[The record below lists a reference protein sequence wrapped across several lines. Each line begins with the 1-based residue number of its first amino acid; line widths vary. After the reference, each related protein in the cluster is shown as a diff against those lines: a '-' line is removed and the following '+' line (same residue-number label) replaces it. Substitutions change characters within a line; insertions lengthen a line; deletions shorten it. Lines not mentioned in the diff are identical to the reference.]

1 MTAAIDSA
9 ATGKGG
15 LTLYDYWR
23 SSAAWRVRIGL
34 RLKGLDYTSLPVHL
48 VRDGGE
54 QHQPGYRRLNPAGL
68 VPSLR
73 HDGQVLTQSLA
84 ILEYLDEAFPDTPRL
99 LPHAPAERA
108 RVRALALTIAADT
121 HPLHNLR
128 VQQYLKGPGGM
139 ADEAVAGYVRH
150 WLETGF
156 GVLEAL
162 LASHRH
168 TGRCSHGDQP
178 GLADCVL
185 VPAVYAARRFGADLD
200 GCPTVL
206 RVHEHCAQLPAFA
219 AARPDRQPDAPAS

>member
-1 MTAAIDSA
+1 MTADP
-9 ATGKGG
+9 G

-54 QHQPGYRRLNPAGL
+54 QHQPGYRQLNPAGL

-84 ILEYLDEAFPDTPRL
+84 ILEYLDEAFPETHRL
-99 LPHAPAERA
+99 LPADPAGRA
-108 RVRALALTIAADT
+108 RVRALALAIAADT

-139 ADEAVAGYVRH
+139 SEDAVAAYVRH

-156 GVLEAL
+156 ATLEAL
-162 LASHRH
+162 LAGDDR

-200 GCPTVL
+200 ACTGVL
-206 RVHEHCAQLPAFA
+206 RIHQHCAHLPAFIA
-219 AARPDRQPDAPAS
+219 AQPDRQPDAPTA

>member
-99 LPHAPAERA
+99 LPAAPAERA

-139 ADEAVAGYVRH
+139 SDDVVADYVRH

-156 GVLEAL
+156 GALESL
-162 LASHRH
+162 LAGDPR

-185 VPAVYAARRFGADLD
+185 VPAVYAARRFGANLD
-200 GCPTVL
+200 ACATVL
-206 RVHEHCAQLPAFA
+206 RIHDLCAQLTAFVA
-219 AARPDRQPDAPAS
+219 AQPDRQADAPAS